1 MSIAV
6 KRATIYFDPSVHRVL
21 RLKSVET
28 ARSVSTLVNDAVAT
42 ALREDLD
49 DLDVL
54 KKRAHEPT
62 ISFETALKELQR
74 NGKI

>member
-1 MSIAV
+1 MSSAI

-21 RLKSVET
+21 RLKSIET
-28 ARSVSTLVNDAVAT
+28 AQSVSALVNDAVTT

-49 DLDVL
+49 DLNVFR
-54 KKRAHEPT
+54 KRAREPT